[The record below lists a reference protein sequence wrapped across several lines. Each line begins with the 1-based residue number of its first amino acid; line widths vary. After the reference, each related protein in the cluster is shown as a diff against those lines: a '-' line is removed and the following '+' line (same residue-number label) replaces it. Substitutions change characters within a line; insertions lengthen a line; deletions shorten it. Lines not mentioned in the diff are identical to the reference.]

1 MSLRTANRAFPQIF
15 FLSLALLAI
24 QSPARALEKV
34 ISGQVRDHKLKT
46 LAGVKVDLWSNDD
59 KVSESTRTDGDG
71 NFEISHESCGTC
83 FLEVSAPKKSGLSSA
98 LYDDVPGD
106 EGRNYIVTLR
116 RGYPVKGQVMCEG
129 KPLKGIVVKAYS
141 RHHRS
146 DLKERI
152 YGGGAVM
159 TERNGNFHMTLTPG
173 DKKFVLLNNR
183 YPHVS
188 KDASVTAKVIVDTD
202 LGIVE
207 MPKRTGR

>member
-1 MSLRTANRAFPQIF
+1 MSLRTANRAFPQFF
-15 FLSLALLAI
+15 FLSLAIFAI
-24 QSPARALEKV
+24 QLPAHALEKI
-34 ISGQVRDHKLKT
+34 ISGQVRDHKLKV
-46 LAGVKVDLWSNDD
+46 LSGVKVELWSADN
-59 KVSESTRTDGDG
+59 KISASTHTDGEG
-71 NFEISHESCGTC
+71 KFEISHPSCGPC
-83 FLEVSAPKKSGLSSA
+83 FLEVSGPKKLNLASA

-129 KPLKGIVVKAYS
+129 KPLKGVVVKAYS
-141 RHHRS
+141 RHHGS

-159 TERNGNFHMTLTPG
+159 SGRNGAFLMTLTPG

-183 YPHVS
+183 YPDVS
-188 KDASVTAKVIVDTD
+188 KNASVTAKVIVDTD

-207 MPKRTGR
+207 MPKR

>member
-1 MSLRTANRAFPQIF
+1 MSLRTANRAFHQF
-15 FLSLALLAI
+15 LFLSLASLAI
-24 QSPARALEKV
+24 QLPAYALEKV

-46 LAGVKVDLWSNDD
+46 LSGVKVELWSSDNE
-59 KVSESTRTDGDG
+59 VSATTHTDGEG
-71 NFEISHESCGTC
+71 KFSISHPSCGPC
-83 FLEVSAPKKSGLSSA
+83 FLEVSGPKKSGLASA

-141 RHHRS
+141 RHHGS

-159 TERNGNFHMTLTPG
+159 SGRNGSFLMTLTPG

-183 YPHVS
+183 YPDVS
-188 KDASVTAKVIVDTD
+188 KNASVTAKVIVDTD

-207 MPKRTGR
+207 MPKR